1 MIPDVRIQFEFNDD
15 ERLLTF
21 VEVPLA
27 AWSELRRTV
36 DMTPKGLMAGLEDGS
51 DVDAM
56 VAIVWLERVAAG
68 HNPPKFVTF
77 RDSLDPSDVLTISA
91 VRVGPNV
98 LFGEFAGDDDGP
110 PTSGTE

>member
-1 MIPDVRIQFEFNDD
+1 MIPDVRIRFSFNGDD
-15 ERLLTF
+15 RTLTF

-27 AWSELRRTV
+27 AWSELRRSV
-36 DMTPKGLMAGLEDGS
+36 ELTPKGLMAGLEDGS

-56 VAIVWLERVAAG
+56 VAIIWLERVAEG

-77 RDSLDPSDVLTISA
+77 RDSLDPADDLAISG
-91 VRVGPNV
+91 VRVGPKT
-98 LFGEFAGDDDGP
+98 LFGEFGGDQEDP